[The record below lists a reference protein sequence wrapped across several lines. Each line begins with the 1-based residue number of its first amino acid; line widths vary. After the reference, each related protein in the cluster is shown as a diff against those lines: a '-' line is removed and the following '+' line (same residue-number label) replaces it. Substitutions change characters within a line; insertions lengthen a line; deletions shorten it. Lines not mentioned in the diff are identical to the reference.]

1 MSSWS
6 EGTDFWSKEQ
16 VPFKADTSCLLLE
29 HTDYILAST
38 VWISLF
44 FRVLLSHFFIALQV
58 TGDVQEHTPLKQ
70 KKRIKVSR

>member
-70 KKRIKVSR
+70 KKNPK